1 MLDQIERELLDVVNE
16 ALGTAITKP
25 QSIGGNWT
33 PDELKRTLSAAPT
46 VRLAYGGGPLD
57 PESSLADHKS
67 EWVYYVVT
75 GGPTEESRRRG
86 GPQTIGA
93 YAMLKRLVPAIHGRT
108 LSGIGTASAYK
119 VDNLFAETGLDA
131 GGAVYAIRFRLP
143 FIFNDSSAGNTGNT
157 GDLSDFEQFHA
168 NFDFEPFTS
177 DRHEQWLG
185 EDYSELP
192 PDAQDH
198 VTKE

>member
-1 MLDQIERELLDVVNE
+1 MLDQIERELLDVISE

-108 LSGIGTASAYK
+108 LPEIGTASAYRI
-119 VDNLFAETGLDA
+119 DNLFAETGLDA

-143 FIFNDSSAGNTGNT
+143 FIFEAGGA
-157 GDLSDFEQFHA
+157 GAGESGLSEFLVFHA
-168 NFDFEPFTS
+168 DYDLEPFAP
-177 DRHEQWLG
+177 EQHSNWLG
-185 EDYSELP
+185 ENHTELA
-192 PDAQDH
+192 PDAQDT
-198 VTKE
+198 VTKP